1 MLPSMKE
8 CQEEW
13 GLGEQWIEGHD
24 VTEFATTIPCSLTGV
39 KKFRTELC
47 HEETDQD
54 VKDIFEPIIESWSKP
69 KNPSSGD
76 RILLYCRLIDG
87 FDNLGLT
94 ETRWHGASMLNDR
107 GKVHIDGISKP
118 IDIKFGSVATRWL
131 HFTEDLA
138 QQLDAFTIE
147 PKSSG
152 TKVSGKTMGAKT
164 QSRNESP
171 VVGRFGRTKSR
182 TPSPGKRG
190 ASRSP
195 TPAGTPDGTPTRT
208 PRGRPRKP
216 AVAAIVER
224 RRDYLERKASEESNR
239 SASEEEGK
247 SKDVTM
253 SEPATEESKVTDST
267 PQDSTQHESTEQVPE
282 ATVES
287 PTPDSEMATAKESSG
302 STDQSIPHST
312 PAATERGVSVGT
324 SVAQTVPESVESA
337 PVVDDSS
344 AAESK
349 A

>member
-1 MLPSMKE
+1 LLQKIAEKAMLPSMKE

-147 PKSSG
+147 PKSSS

-171 VVGRFGRTKSR
+171 VQGRFGRTKSR

-216 AVAAIVER
+216 AVAPIVQR
-224 RRDYLERKASEESNR
+224 HRDYLERKASEESNR
-239 SASEEEGK
+239 NASEEEQ
-247 SKDVTM
+247 SKGA
-253 SEPATEESKVTDST
+253 EST
-267 PQDSTQHESTEQVPE
+267 PQDSTQQESTEQVPE

-312 PAATERGVSVGT
+312 PAATEREVSVGT